1 MRLPLTVA
9 LSLFLTAPAFGEM
22 DPISFPTK
30 ATLSKSGTTSGPGHR
45 RGPRQRVAAASAIGF
60 PAIPIDGQSKAAE
73 AKRALLLSLKPRL
86 VPSRG
91 PWRWTVTKD
100 AWSEADEKGFEA
112 FVTQIGESDCDT
124 VDKCLKSPIAN
135 PRFQPRDPPR
145 VSFFAD
151 CADLPFVLRAY
162 YAWHNGL
169 PFSFSTR
176 YGSHPAEPGQKG
188 RYGNRIVERYD
199 IVGPGPDVRLALPA
213 VSQFVSTEHFRLPPA
228 YKGSVLPDH
237 YPVRISRESI
247 KPGTVLF
254 DPEGHIAMVYKVTE
268 DGRILYIDSHPDNSL
283 TRGVYNRE
291 FARAEPQMGSG
302 FKRWRP
308 QRLVGAKRLPGGE
321 LIGGRV
327 MLARDDQLPDW
338 SDEQFYGNVLSRPRP
353 WTDGKFEINGQTVDF
368 HDYVRFRL
376 AYPGFKY
383 NPLEEMRVALQQL
396 CREISYRANAVDLA
410 VRAGFDRRP
419 APPRLPR
426 NIYATQGDWEVYS
439 TPARDARLKTTFEE
453 IKDESQRFITLFR
466 DHSAVLNYDGTDLRK
481 DLLAVYTQET
491 AACSVTYT
499 RSDGSKKVL
508 SFDDVKRRLFHL
520 SFDPYHCAERR
531 WGATDPE
538 ELKTCRDDSVKT
550 AWYAA
555 QNRLRNQVV
564 RTYGEPMGWGLAEL
578 QNQTL
583 DIGIR
588 EPPDVDALKV
598 LMEDVGTGDM
608 AAASR

>member
-1 MRLPLTVA
+1 MEPLT
-9 LSLFLTAPAFGEM
+9 
-22 DPISFPTK
+22 FP
-30 ATLSKSGTTSGPGHR
+30 SKSGVLKSTPAGGSAQR
-45 RGPRQRVAAASAIGF
+45 RGRQRVAATAPIGQETGS
-60 PAIPIDGQSKAAE
+60 IEGSSKAAE
-73 AKRALLLSLKPRL
+73 ARRALLLSLKPRL

-112 FVTQIGESDCDT
+112 FVTQIGENDCET
-124 VDKCLKSPIAN
+124 VDKCLKSPTAN
-135 PRFQPRDPPR
+135 PRFHHLDPPR
-145 VSFFAD
+145 ATFFAD

-176 YGSHPAEPGQKG
+176 YGAHPLQPGHKG
-188 RYGNRIVERYD
+188 RNGNRIVERYD

-213 VSQFVSTEHFRLPPA
+213 VSQFVSTEHFRLPPV
-228 YKGSVLPDH
+228 YKGTVLPDH
-237 YPVRISRESI
+237 YPVRVSRESI
-247 KPGTVLF
+247 KPGTVIF
-254 DPEGHIAMVYKVTE
+254 DPEGHIAVVYKVTE

-291 FARAEPQMGSG
+291 FARAEPQMGAG

-308 QRLVGAKRLPGGE
+308 QRLVGAKRLANGA
-321 LIGGRV
+321 LIGGRIV
-327 MLARDDQLPDW
+327 LARDDQLADW
-338 SDEQFYGNVLSRPRP
+338 SDEQFYGNVVPRPRL
-353 WTDGKFEINGQTVDF
+353 WTEGTFDFDGQTVDF

-376 AYPGFKY
+376 AKPGFKY
-383 NPLEEMRVALQQL
+383 NPLEEVRVALNQL
-396 CREISYRANAVDLA
+396 CREITYRANSVDLA
-410 VRAGFDRRP
+410 LRAGVDRRP

-439 TPARDARLKTTFEE
+439 TPSRDARLKTSFEE
-453 IKDESQRFITLFR
+453 IKDEAQRFITLFR
-466 DHSAVLNYDGTDLRK
+466 ERSSVLDYEGTDLRK
-481 DLLAVYTQET
+481 DLLALYENET
-491 AACSVTYT
+491 AKCSVTYT

-508 SFDDVKRRLFHL
+508 SFDDVKKRLFHL
-520 SFDPYHCAERR
+520 SFDPHHCAERR

-538 ELKTCRDDSVKT
+538 ELKTCRDDNVKQ

-555 QNRLRNQVV
+555 QDRLRNQVV

-578 QNQTL
+578 QNQAL

-588 EPPDVDALKV
+588 EPPDVDAIKV
-598 LMEDVGTGDM
+598 LMEDVGAGDM